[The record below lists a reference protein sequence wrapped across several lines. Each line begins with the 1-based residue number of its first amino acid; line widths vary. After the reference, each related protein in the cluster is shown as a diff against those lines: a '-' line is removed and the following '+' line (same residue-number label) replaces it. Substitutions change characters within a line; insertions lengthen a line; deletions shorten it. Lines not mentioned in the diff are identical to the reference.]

1 MPAFRPTAARFITFP
16 GLNRANNV
24 PHWQRLH
31 QSHEDGLRQ
40 WQKGPRAKFMLYP
53 YYGLLIS
60 TGSATMYM
68 MCRMV
73 LGHKTWYGA

>member
-1 MPAFRPTAARFITFP
+1 MQPTLPKLYEIRSRDLTGVVSDTPRSITFP

-40 WQKGPRAKFMLYP
+40 WQKVDPSPSPHTDQNAWRA
-53 YYGLLIS
+53 GAAEER
-60 TGSATMYM
+60 SA
-68 MCRMV
+68 
-73 LGHKTWYGA
+73 

>member
-1 MPAFRPTAARFITFP
+1 MQPTLPKFITFP

-40 WQKGPRAKFMLYP
+40 WQKVGTPPRPRYGHTAPRAKVSWREAYPGVKIMLARSP
-53 YYGLLIS
+53 NQP
-60 TGSATMYM
+60 
-68 MCRMV
+68 REQQ
-73 LGHKTWYGA
+73 